1 MANAKRVLV
10 VIRSPLD
17 GEKAA
22 QGLRA
27 AVAYAALSIDVTVAL
42 GGDVNDAPARPI
54 STLRALNQTVV
65 AVDAEALCAMLLQST
80 FAAVVVW

>member
-1 MANAKRVLV
+1 MVKTKRVLV

-17 GEKAA
+17 GEKAD

-42 GGDVNDAPARPI
+42 CGAVKDAAPRPLF
-54 STLRALNQTVV
+54 TLRALGRSVV
-65 AVDAEALCAMLLQST
+65 AVDAEALCTLLTQST
-80 FAAVVVW
+80 FDAVVVW

>member
-1 MANAKRVLV
+1 MAGAKRVLV
-10 VIRSPLD
+10 VIRSPPG

-27 AVAYAALSIDVTVAL
+27 AVAYAALSLDVTVAIC
-42 GGDVNDAPARPI
+42 GEVRDAPVRPI
-54 STLRALNQTVV
+54 STLRALHHTVV
-65 AVDAEALCAMLLQST
+65 AVDAEALCALLTQST

>member
-1 MANAKRVLV
+1 MASAKKVLV

-22 QGLRA
+22 QGLRT
-27 AVAYAALSIDVTVAL
+27 AVAYAALSLDVTVAL
-42 GGDVNDAPARPI
+42 GGDVNDAPARPV
-54 STLRALNQTVV
+54 STLRALGHTVV
-65 AVDAEALCAMLLQST
+65 AVDAEALCALLTRST